1 MAYHTEQILEA
12 LTHVTEPD
20 LKKDLVTLNLVSN
33 IQIDGNKVSLD
44 VQISNP
50 AMHSKKRMEDAIVFN
65 IQRLVS
71 KDLDVTVNISGIK
84 NEEGDPNLRKVLPG
98 VKNIIAV
105 ASGKGGVGKSTVTA
119 NLALGLAKK
128 GYKVGLIDADIYGPS
143 MPIMLDCINEK
154 PTMVDVD
161 GRSLIKPVEAY
172 GIKLMSIGFFADL
185 NQAIVWRGA
194 MASKAIRQMFLD
206 AHWGELDYMLIDL
219 PPGTSDIHLT
229 LVQLVPISGA
239 VVVSTPQE
247 VALADARKG
256 VNMFAQDRI
265 NVPVLGLVE
274 NMAYFTP
281 EELPENKYYIF
292 GKDGVKNLADQ
303 LNVPLLG
310 EIPLVQSI
318 RESGD
323 VGRPA
328 VLQEGT
334 PVSIAFDLL
343 TANVVERA
351 AWRHKNIAPTQV
363 VKMEQ

>member
-1 MAYHTEQILEA
+1 
-12 LTHVTEPD
+12 
-20 LKKDLVTLNLVSN
+20 
-33 IQIDGNKVSLD
+33 
-44 VQISNP
+44 
-50 AMHSKKRMEDAIVFN
+50 
-65 IQRLVS
+65 
-71 KDLDVTVNISGIK
+71 
-84 NEEGDPNLRKVLPG
+84 
-98 VKNIIAV
+98 
-105 ASGKGGVGKSTVTA
+105 
-119 NLALGLAKK
+119 
-128 GYKVGLIDADIYGPS
+128 
-143 MPIMLDCINEK
+143 
-154 PTMVDVD
+154 MVDVD
-161 GRSLIKPVEAY
+161 GRQLIKPVEAY
-172 GIKLMSIGFFADL
+172 GIKLLSIGFFADL

-274 NMAYFTP
+274 NMSYFTP

-292 GKDGVKNLADQ
+292 GKDGVKTLADQ
-303 LNVPLLG
+303 MEVPLLG